1 MALMATTSLSAD
13 GRGAVAVEEH
23 QAIVTAIAKGGSEEA
38 SEKLRDH
45 ISIAFMTRL
54 KQDSL
59 KID

>member
-1 MALMATTSLSAD
+1 MCIRDS

-38 SEKLRDH
+38 SEKLGDH

-54 KQDSL
+54 KQESL

>member
-1 MALMATTSLSAD
+1 MATTSLAAD
-13 GRGAVAVEEH
+13 GRGAVDVEEH
-23 QAIVTAIAKGGSEEA
+23 QGIVTAFIKGDSAEA

-45 ISIAFMTRL
+45 ISVAFITRL